1 VRARTRRG
9 HLVAGSWAR
18 SALGVLVV
26 GAAARW
32 ECGCSELGEI
42 RAWRAGRGR
51 GCKLGVGSVA
61 GRHRQG
67 QSAAGRHAAISGYGG
82 VGRVC
87 GRGQGGGIWL
97 LGVGRDPRLACWSWA
112 RLHAG
117 SVVARS
123 WARSALGV
131 LVVGVAA
138 SWEWDRLLGAI
149 AGGSRL
155 LGAISGYGGIARVC
169 GRAAR
174 QGHLVVDADTKCL
187 IE

>member
-1 VRARTRRG
+1 
-9 HLVAGSWAR
+9 
-18 SALGVLVV
+18 
-26 GAAARW
+26 
-32 ECGCSELGEI
+32 
-42 RAWRAGRGR
+42 
-51 GCKLGVGSVA
+51 
-61 GRHRQG
+61 
-67 QSAAGRHAAISGYGG
+67 
-82 VGRVC
+82 
-87 GRGQGGGIWL
+87 L

-123 WARSALGV
+123 WARSVLGV

-149 AGGSRL
+149 VGGSRL

>member
-1 VRARTRRG
+1 M
-9 HLVAGSWAR
+9 
-18 SALGVLVV
+18 
-26 GAAARW
+26 
-32 ECGCSELGEI
+32 
-42 RAWRAGRGR
+42 
-51 GCKLGVGSVA
+51 
-61 GRHRQG
+61 
-67 QSAAGRHAAISGYGG
+67 
-82 VGRVC
+82 
-87 GRGQGGGIWL
+87 

-123 WARSALGV
+123 WARFA
-131 LVVGVAA
+131 LVVGAAA

-155 LGAISGYGGIARVC
+155 LGAISGYGGVARVC

-174 QGHLVVDADTKCL
+174 RGHLVVDADTKCL